1 MTPFAAAAIY
11 IGVNILILWYLSF
24 RVVGRRRSAQ
34 VSLGTGGDSDL
45 EIRSRTHGNASEYI
59 PITMVGLLALS
70 QFATPLWA
78 IHAIGATFTIGRLLH
93 ALGLS
98 RTLLPARAGGMV
110 LTWLGMLAVAG
121 GLLWQALR

>member
-98 RTLLPARAGGMV
+98 RTLLQARAGGMV

-121 GLLWQALR
+121 GLIWQALR

>member
-1 MTPFAAAAIY
+1 
-11 IGVNILILWYLSF
+11 
-24 RVVGRRRSAQ
+24 
-34 VSLGTGGDSDL
+34 
-45 EIRSRTHGNASEYI
+45 
-59 PITMVGLLALS
+59 MVGLLALS

-121 GLLWQALR
+121 GLIWQALR